1 MYQNYQSV
9 IVDLFIVTSFL
20 VQVYLALTSM
30 NKMITPLNTLLNKG
44 VTDHIF
50 KQAKKAIYIF
60 LFVALTISC
69 LVTWRLFEI
78 LTFFDVI
85 GWGKYILVGA
95 FAIYCFSFLGVF
107 IFCKLLLMTAQRS
120 GL

>member
-20 VQVYLALTSM
+20 VHVCLALTAI
-30 NKMITPLNTLLNKG
+30 NKMFPSLNTLLNKG

-50 KQAKKAIYIF
+50 KRAKKAIYIF
-60 LFVALTISC
+60 LFVALSISC
-69 LVTWRLFEI
+69 LVTWRLHEL

-107 IFCKLLLMTAQRS
+107 IFCKLLLMTARRS

>member
-9 IVDLFIVTSFL
+9 IVDLLIVTSFL
-20 VQVYLALTSM
+20 VQVCYALGGL
-30 NKMITPLNTLLNKG
+30 NKMIQPLNILLNKG

-50 KQAKKAIYIF
+50 KQAKHAIYIF
-60 LFVALTISC
+60 LFLALTISL
-69 LVTWRLFEI
+69 LVTWRLYEL

-95 FAIYCFSFLGVF
+95 FTIYCFSFLGAF
-107 IFCKLLLMTAQRS
+107 IFCKLLLMTARRS
-120 GL
+120 GI

>member
-20 VQVYLALTSM
+20 VQVCLALNGM
-30 NKMITPLNTLLNKG
+30 NKMIQPLNTLLNKG

-50 KQAKKAIYIF
+50 KQAKKSIYIF
-60 LFVALTISC
+60 LFVALTFSC
-69 LVTWRLFEI
+69 LVTWRLYEL

-95 FAIYCFSFLGVF
+95 FALYCFSFLGLF
-107 IFCKLLLMTAQRS
+107 IFCKLLLMTARRV
-120 GL
+120 GI